1 MGAGPGVGS
10 RLRIP
15 LDYERGLWRRGLA
28 WVAGVDEAGRGPLAG
43 PVVAAAVVL
52 REGVGVEGADDSKRV
67 SREEREEVARRI
79 RERAVAV
86 AMGAA
91 SAREIDEI
99 NILRATARA
108 MDRALG
114 RLPRRPDHVVVDG
127 LRVRDL
133 AHEHEAVVGG
143 DAQVHSVACASIVAK
158 VCRDRLMTRLA
169 RRHPGYGWERNM
181 GYGTEEHRAAIRRF
195 GPTPHHRLTFGL
207 EQLELLG
214 MAGGDAE
221 PSRPA

>member
-1 MGAGPGVGS
+1 MTPGQGVDSG
-10 RLRIP
+10 LRIP
-15 LDYERGLWRRGLA
+15 LEYEQGFWSRGLSGI
-28 WVAGVDEAGRGPLAG
+28 AGVDEAGRGPLAG

-52 REGVGVEGADDSKRV
+52 REGIGVEGADDSKRV

-86 AMGAA
+86 TLGAA
-91 SAREIDEI
+91 SAREIDHI

-108 MDRALG
+108 MERAIR
-114 RLPRRPDHVVVDG
+114 RLPRLPDHVVVDG
-127 LRVRDL
+127 LRMRDL
-133 AHEHEAVVGG
+133 AWEHEAVVGG
-143 DAQVHSVACASIVAK
+143 DALVHSVACASIVAK

-169 RRHPGYGWERNM
+169 RRYPEYGWERNM

-207 EQLELLG
+207 EQLELAVRG
-214 MAGGDAE
+214 
-221 PSRPA
+221 